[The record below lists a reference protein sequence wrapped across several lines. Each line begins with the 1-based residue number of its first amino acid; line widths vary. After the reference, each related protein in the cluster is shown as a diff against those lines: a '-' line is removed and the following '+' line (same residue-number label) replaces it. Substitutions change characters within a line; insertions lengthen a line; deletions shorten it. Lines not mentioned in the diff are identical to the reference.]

1 MLGYP
6 RQSKDA
12 NQIRKTMADTIRQAA
27 KEILGVSIGKPKV
40 HKESCWWNE
49 EVKEKIMEKKTTSL
63 KSFWHVAKR

>member
-1 MLGYP
+1 
-6 RQSKDA
+6 
-12 NQIRKTMADTIRQAA
+12 MADTIRQAA

-63 KSFWHVAKR
+63 KSFWHVTKR